1 MRVVFMGTPQ
11 IAADCL
17 SRLIADGFDLVGVY
31 TKPDMPK
38 NRGMKLAM
46 SEVKEVAL
54 AAGLGI
60 WATGEEKLPTVTYY
74 DGNDGNNARF
84 VFTNTGKGSATD
96 LFANFSNCMPGD
108 SLTQTI
114 CVKADSANG
123 AQGAKVYLRA
133 EIDGDTS
140 AKEGT
145 AIKYDDVLSHIHMTV
160 SQDGKVLA
168 TNKNASLFDQLDAA
182 DGLKSDVLVAEVFPK
197 ADPIKLDVTV
207 EIDPAMGNAFQEAAA
222 HIKFVFSAE
231 DNELPPP
238 PLERDNHDSYI
249 AGYPDGTVAPGRPIT
264 RAEVAAIFYRIL
276 RDDGREE
283 IWTTKCSYSDVPAQS
298 WYTSQ
303 VATLTNGGI
312 LAGYKDGTFRPQQY
326 ITRAEFATIAALF
339 FHAPEVEDDAFTDI
353 SDSWA
358 RDYINRAAK
367 LGLVSGYEDGTFCP
381 QNQITRAEVMEI
393 INNVL
398 FRTPDKDHLLPDMIV
413 WPDNSNKTA
422 WYYAAVQEATNGHEY
437 ERVDNT
443 SPETWTE
450 LRPPRDWDALEAE
463 LTQKYPDR

>member
-1 MRVVFMGTPQ
+1 MKHKKLTMIV
-11 IAADCL
+11 A
-17 SRLIADGFDLVGVY
+17 LVLV
-31 TKPDMPK
+31 
-38 NRGMKLAM
+38 
-46 SEVKEVAL
+46 VAL

-60 WATGEEKLPTVTYY
+60 WATGETNVPTVTYY
-74 DGNDGNNARF
+74 DGSDGNGARF
-84 VFTNTGKGSATD
+84 TFTHTGDGSGTN
-96 LFANFSNCMPGD
+96 LFPNFSNCMPGD

-114 CVKADSANG
+114 RVQADGKNG
-123 AQGAKVYLRA
+123 VQGAKIYLRA
-133 EIDGDTS
+133 EIDGDAS
-140 AKEGT
+140 AKEGS
-145 AIKYDDVLSHIHMTV
+145 AISYNDVLDHIGMTV
-160 SQDGKVLA
+160 SKDGVVI
-168 TNKNASLFDQLDAA
+168 ASSKTAKLFSQLDAA
-182 DGLKSDVLVAEVFPK
+182 DGLKSNVFIAEVGPK
-197 ADPIKLDVTV
+197 TDPVDLDVTIDV
-207 EIDPAMGNAFQEAAA
+207 DPAMGNAFQEAAA

-367 LGLVSGYEDGTFCP
+367 LGLVSGYEDGTFRP

-413 WPDNSNKTA
+413 WPDNSSKTA

>member
-1 MRVVFMGTPQ
+1 MKHKKLTMIV
-11 IAADCL
+11 A
-17 SRLIADGFDLVGVY
+17 LVLV
-31 TKPDMPK
+31 
-38 NRGMKLAM
+38 
-46 SEVKEVAL
+46 VAL

-60 WATGEEKLPTVTYY
+60 WATGEANIPTVTYY
-74 DGNDGNNARF
+74 DGSDGTNAH
-84 VFTNTGKGSATD
+84 FTFTHTGKGSDTN
-96 LFANFSNCMPGD
+96 LFPNFSDCMPGD

-114 CVKADSANG
+114 RVQADSKNG
-123 AQGAKVYLRA
+123 AQGAKIYLRA
-133 EIDGDTS
+133 EIDGDAS
-140 AKEGT
+140 AKEGS
-145 AIKYDDVLSHIHMTV
+145 AITYNDVLDHISMTV
-160 SQDGKVLA
+160 SKNGVVLA
-168 TNKNASLFDQLDAA
+168 SNKTAKLFSQLDATE
-182 DGLKSDVLVAEVFPK
+182 GLKSNVFIAEVSPK
-197 ADPIKLDVTV
+197 TDPVDLDVTIEV
-207 EIDPAMGNAFQEAAA
+207 DPAMGNAFQEAAA
-222 HIKFVFSAE
+222 HITFVFSVE
-231 DNELPPP
+231 DNEVPPP

-249 AGYPDGTVAPGRPIT
+249 AGYPDGTVAPNRPIT

-367 LGLVSGYEDGTFCP
+367 LGLVSGYEDGTFRP

-463 LTQKYPDR
+463 LSQKYPDR

>member
-1 MRVVFMGTPQ
+1 M
-11 IAADCL
+11 
-17 SRLIADGFDLVGVY
+17 
-31 TKPDMPK
+31 
-38 NRGMKLAM
+38 
-46 SEVKEVAL
+46 
-54 AAGLGI
+54 
-60 WATGEEKLPTVTYY
+60 
-74 DGNDGNNARF
+74 
-84 VFTNTGKGSATD
+84 
-96 LFANFSNCMPGD
+96 
-108 SLTQTI
+108 
-114 CVKADSANG
+114 
-123 AQGAKVYLRA
+123 
-133 EIDGDTS
+133 
-140 AKEGT
+140 
-145 AIKYDDVLSHIHMTV
+145 
-160 SQDGKVLA
+160 
-168 TNKNASLFDQLDAA
+168 
-182 DGLKSDVLVAEVFPK
+182 
-197 ADPIKLDVTV
+197 TV

-249 AGYPDGTVAPGRPIT
+249 AGYPDGTVAPNRPIT

-353 SDSWA
+353 YDSWA

-367 LGLVSGYEDGTFCP
+367 LGLISGYKDGTFRP

-437 ERVDNT
+437 ERADNT

>member
-1 MRVVFMGTPQ
+1 MKHKKLTMIV
-11 IAADCL
+11 A
-17 SRLIADGFDLVGVY
+17 LVLV
-31 TKPDMPK
+31 
-38 NRGMKLAM
+38 
-46 SEVKEVAL
+46 VAL

-84 VFTNTGKGSATD
+84 AFTNTGKGSATD

-123 AQGAKVYLRA
+123 ARGAKVYLRA

-145 AIKYDDVLSHIHMTV
+145 AIKYDDVLSHINMTV

-238 PLERDNHDSYI
+238 PLECDNHDSYI

-264 RAEVAAIFYRIL
+264 RAEVAAILMR
-276 RDDGREE
+276 
-283 IWTTKCSYSDVPAQS
+283 
-298 WYTSQ
+298 
-303 VATLTNGGI
+303 
-312 LAGYKDGTFRPQQY
+312 
-326 ITRAEFATIAALF
+326 
-339 FHAPEVEDDAFTDI
+339 
-353 SDSWA
+353 
-358 RDYINRAAK
+358 
-367 LGLVSGYEDGTFCP
+367 FC
-381 QNQITRAEVMEI
+381 
-393 INNVL
+393 
-398 FRTPDKDHLLPDMIV
+398 
-413 WPDNSNKTA
+413 
-422 WYYAAVQEATNGHEY
+422 
-437 ERVDNT
+437 
-443 SPETWTE
+443 E
-450 LRPPRDWDALEAE
+450 LM
-463 LTQKYPDR
+463 KK

>member
-1 MRVVFMGTPQ
+1 MKHKKLTMIV
-11 IAADCL
+11 A
-17 SRLIADGFDLVGVY
+17 LVLV
-31 TKPDMPK
+31 
-38 NRGMKLAM
+38 
-46 SEVKEVAL
+46 VAL

-74 DGNDGNNARF
+74 DGNNARF

-249 AGYPDGTVAPGRPIT
+249 AGYPDGTVAPNRPIT

-353 SDSWA
+353 YDSWA

-367 LGLVSGYEDGTFCP
+367 LGLISGYEDGTFRP